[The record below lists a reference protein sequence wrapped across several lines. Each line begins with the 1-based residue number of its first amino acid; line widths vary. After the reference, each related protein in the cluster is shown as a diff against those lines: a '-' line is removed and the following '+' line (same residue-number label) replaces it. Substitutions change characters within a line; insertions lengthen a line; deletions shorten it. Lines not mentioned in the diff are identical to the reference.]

1 MLSISGQLVDVLQ
14 QRIFPAEIT
23 IENGTIT
30 EITPLSEAPDQF
42 IMPGFIDAHIHIESS
57 MLTPYEFSKIAL
69 THGTVATV
77 SDPHEIAN
85 VCGVDGVNYMIENAA
100 HSPLKFNFGAPSCVP
115 ASAFET
121 AGATLDAASID
132 LLLQKDSIKYLAEMM
147 NFPGVLSRD
156 AEVMAKIAAAQKY
169 GKPVDGHA
177 PGLKGEQAA
186 QYAAAGI
193 STDHECFTM
202 EEALDKLKAGMY
214 ILIREGSAAKNFD
227 VLADL
232 FVSHPG
238 KLMLCSDD
246 KHPDDLLRGHINQ
259 LVQRAIAKGFEL
271 MDVLHAACVLP
282 VQHYGLDVGLLQK
295 GDHADFIVVSDLKDF
310 KVMQT
315 YINGNK
321 VAEKGQAYMKDY
333 SSTGINNFSINT
345 KTANE
350 FRLKANSEGNKKT
363 VRVIEAIDG
372 QIITKSIQAELPVKE
387 GFVQPDPAQDI
398 LKLCVVNRYQNAP
411 PAIAF
416 VKGFGLQNGALASS
430 VAHDSHNIIVA
441 GTDDEA
447 ICKAVNTIIEHQGGI
462 SMVNEPSVAVLPLP
476 VAGLMTALD
485 ARSTGQKYE
494 QLDAGVK
501 AMGCNLRAPFM
512 TLSFLALSV
521 IPSLKLT
528 DRGLFDVDA
537 FNFADV
543 FSVS

>member
-1 MLSISGQLVDVLQ
+1 MLSISGQLVDVLH

-23 IENGTIT
+23 IENGTISG
-30 EITPLSEAPDQF
+30 ITPLSEAPDQF

-85 VCGVDGVNYMIENAA
+85 VCGVAGLDYMLENAA

-115 ASAFET
+115 ATGFET
-121 AGATLDAASID
+121 AGATLDAATID
-132 LLLQKDSIKYLAEMM
+132 LLLQRDSIKYLAEMM
-147 NFPGVLSRD
+147 NFPGVLFQD
-156 AEVMAKIAAAQKY
+156 PEVMAKIAAAQKH

-177 PGLKGEQAA
+177 PGLKGQQAA

-214 ILIREGSAAKNFD
+214 ILIREGSAAKNFEA
-227 VLADL
+227 LADL
-232 FVSHPG
+232 FTSHPG

-259 LVQRAIAKGFEL
+259 LVQRAVAKGYEL

-295 GDHADFIVVSDLKDF
+295 GDHADFIIVSDLKDF
-310 KVMQT
+310 KVLQT

-321 VAEKGQAYMKDY
+321 VAENGQAYMADY
-333 SSTGINNFSINT
+333 SSTGINNFST
-345 KTANE
+345 DKKTTTD
-350 FRLKANSEGNKKT
+350 FRLKVGEGDKKNI
-363 VRVIEAIDG
+363 RVIEALDG
-372 QIITKSIQAELPVKE
+372 QIITKSIQAKLPVAD

-398 LKLCVVNRYQNAP
+398 LKLCVVNRYQDAP

-416 VKGFGLQNGALASS
+416 VKGFGLKNGALASS
-430 VAHDSHNIIVA
+430 VAHDSHNIIAV
-441 GTDDEA
+441 GTDDDT
-447 ICKAVNTIIEHQGGI
+447 ICKAVNAIIEHQGGI
-462 SMVNEPSVAVLPLP
+462 SMVNAQTLAVLPLP
-476 VAGLMTALD
+476 VAGLMTAQD
-485 ARSTGQKYE
+485 AVSTGRQYE

-501 AMGCNLRAPFM
+501 AMGCTLCAPFM
-512 TLSFLALSV
+512 TLSFLALPV

-528 DRGLFDVDA
+528 DKGLFDVDA
-537 FNFADV
+537 FNFADI
-543 FSVS
+543 FS

>member
-1 MLSISGQLVDVLQ
+1 MPTISGQLVDVLH

-23 IENGTIT
+23 FQNGTISG
-30 EITPLSEAPDQF
+30 ITPLSEAPDQF

-69 THGTVATV
+69 THGTIATV

-85 VCGVDGVNYMIENAA
+85 VCGVEGLDYMLENAA

-115 ASAFET
+115 ATGFET
-121 AGATLDAASID
+121 AGATLDAATID
-132 LLLQKDSIKYLAEMM
+132 RLLQRDSIKYLAEMM
-147 NFPGVLSRD
+147 NFPGVLFQDS
-156 AEVMAKIAAAQKY
+156 EVMAKITAAKKH

-214 ILIREGSAAKNFD
+214 ILIREGSAAKNFEA
-227 VLADL
+227 LADL
-232 FVSHPG
+232 FISHPG

-259 LVQRAIAKGFEL
+259 LVQRAVAKGYNL
-271 MDVLHAACVLP
+271 MNVLHAACVLP

-310 KVMQT
+310 KVLQT

-321 VAEKGQAYMKDY
+321 VSENGQAYMADY
-333 SSTGINNFSINT
+333 SSTGINNFST
-345 KTANE
+345 DKKTATD
-350 FRLKANSEGNKKT
+350 FRLKANEGDKKNI
-363 VRVIEAIDG
+363 RVIEALDG
-372 QIITKSIQAELPVKE
+372 QIITKSIQAELPVAE
-387 GFVQPDPAQDI
+387 GFVQTDPAQDI
-398 LKLCVVNRYQNAP
+398 LKLCVVNRYQDTP

-416 VKGFGLQNGALASS
+416 VKGFGLKNGALASS
-430 VAHDSHNIIVA
+430 VAHDSHNIIAV
-441 GTDDEA
+441 GTNDDT
-447 ICKAVNTIIEHQGGI
+447 ICNAVNAIIEHRGGI
-462 SMVNEPSVAVLPLP
+462 SMVNAQAVAVLPLP
-476 VAGLMTALD
+476 VAGLMTTQD
-485 ARSTGQKYE
+485 AVSTGRQYE
-494 QLDAGVK
+494 QLDSCVK
-501 AMGCNLRAPFM
+501 AMGCTLRAPFM
-512 TLSFLALSV
+512 TLSFLALPV

-528 DRGLFDVDA
+528 DKGLFDVDA
-537 FNFADV
+537 FNFADI
-543 FSVS
+543 FS